1 MEHMRWTLPLLAEID
16 RLVGCFDAEGRL
28 LWLNDGGL
36 RMLGREPIRERDLTL
51 GDVLHPTE
59 AGRWGDAIAP
69 ALQANGRWSG
79 RLCLQDRF
87 GAPCPVDGLVVRVDS
102 MSVKWAIVASDLA
115 SNESAA
121 ERARER
127 DRLLQALLGG
137 LFALAAVCLPDGTI
151 VEATHGSDNESALV
165 DTPLHLAA
173 WWRHDPDVQEEVR
186 RAVCSA
192 ASGKAMRFE
201 ATATL
206 GDGRIV
212 PLELA
217 VTPLQAADGA
227 VTHLVTSGLDLS
239 DRIRFERRLAA
250 SQAASRAVAKART
263 LDQGVQ
269 GTLDAIVNVLGW
281 DVAEWWVVGDGGSAL
296 ERKHARLTSRLRRSA
311 AWTDE
316 SDRVRFA
323 QGEGLPG
330 LAWAQGKAVWRVEDD
345 PQAPPLGREAEA
357 REAGLASSV
366 AIPVHLADGG
376 LGVLSLFARET
387 WPVDPLLAGML
398 ESLGL
403 DLASLSVRQ
412 SQRVTI
418 ALRDRALDT
427 VRLGILLCDANAP
440 DLPIV
445 FANHAFE
452 EITRYPLQE
461 VLGRNCRF
469 LQGPE
474 TDPKAVDTLR
484 AAIDAEQPARVVLR
498 NYRKDGSPFWNEVSI
513 APVRGEDQIVTHFVG
528 SMSDVSTRVETEQLL
543 AQAREAAEA
552 ASRSKSHFVA
562 AISHELRTPL
572 GALLG
577 FADVLLNEVADP
589 RVRQLVEA
597 MRRNGAHLTA
607 LVNDLLD
614 IAGMEAG
621 RLTLHRE
628 PVAVLSVLED
638 VRSLSLPKAIEKGLD
653 LSFEFATRL
662 PETVIADATRLRQ
675 IVLNLVGNA
684 IKFTSVGKVTVHVA
698 CQGERRPRLALEVRD
713 TGLGMTPAQQARLF
727 QPFSR
732 VHESATHRFP
742 GTGLGLSICKHL
754 VERMGGSIDVESTL
768 GQGSA
773 FRVDLP
779 LEVPASAAWI
789 DADRALVTLRTA
801 GASASQPLPRLPAA
815 SRILL
820 ADDQPDIRAY
830 LADLLAQ
837 AGADVETFD
846 SGVGAIERV
855 LEVQGSDETF
865 DALVLDIQMP
875 GRDGIE
881 VLQHLHGAG
890 DYTSAI
896 AISAGAMAEERSRC
910 LEAGFLR
917 FFAKPLDA
925 HRFLESVASV
935 MGRRSRARS
944 ETVRSVL
951 VVEDDPDA
959 ARSLALLIERWGCEV
974 RIAESLREAVMMV
987 RARRPQVIAVDMG
1000 LPDGD
1005 GATLPA
1011 RLRDA
1016 GIDLEGLELG
1026 ALTGEAGD
1034 AVARRVQAAGFA
1046 HHLVKPVDPDRLRT
1060 FCCP

>member
-1 MEHMRWTLPLLAEID
+1 MEHMRWTLPLLAAID
-16 RLVGCFDAEGRL
+16 RLVGCFDAEARL
-28 LWLNDGGL
+28 LWMNDGGL
-36 RMLGREPIRERDLTL
+36 RMLVREPVRGRDLTL

-59 AGRWGDAIAP
+59 AARWTDAIQPAFEAQGRWG
-69 ALQANGRWSG
+69 G

-87 GAPCPVDGLVVRVDS
+87 GGPRPVDALVVRVDS
-102 MSVKWAIVASDLA
+102 TSVKWAIVASDLA

-151 VEATHGSDNESALV
+151 VEATHGSENQGALV
-165 DTPLHLAA
+165 DTPLHRAA
-173 WWRHDPDVQEEVR
+173 WWQHDPDVQEEIR
-186 RAVCSA
+186 RAVRAA

-201 ATATL
+201 ATATV
-206 GDGRIV
+206 GEGRIV
-212 PLELA
+212 PLELT
-217 VTPLQAADGA
+217 VTPLHAVDGA
-227 VTHLVTSGLDLS
+227 VTHLVTAGLDLS

-250 SQAASRAVAKART
+250 SQAASRAVSKART
-263 LDQGVQ
+263 LDQGVE

-281 DVAEWWVVGDGGSAL
+281 DVAEWWLVGDGGAAL
-296 ERKHARLTSRLRRSA
+296 ERKNARLTSRLRRST
-311 AWTDE
+311 AWTDD
-316 SDRVRFA
+316 SDRLRLA
-323 QGEGLPG
+323 PGQGLPG
-330 LAWAQGKAVWRVEDD
+330 LAWTQGRTVWRVAEDAH
-345 PQAPPLGREAEA
+345 APVLARESAA
-357 REAGLASSV
+357 REAGLTSSV

-376 LGVLSLFARET
+376 LGVLSLFARES

-403 DLASLSVRQ
+403 DLASLSVRA
-412 SQRVTI
+412 SQRATI

-452 EITRYPLQE
+452 EITQYPADA

-484 AAIDAEQPARVVLR
+484 AAIDAEQAARVVLR

-513 APVRGEDQIVTHFVG
+513 APVRGEDGLVTHFVG
-528 SMSDVSTRVETEQLL
+528 STSDVSARVETEQLL

-552 ASRSKSHFVA
+552 ASRGKSHFVA

-628 PVAVLSVLED
+628 PVALLSVLED
-638 VRSLSLPKAIEKGLD
+638 VRSMSLPKAIEKGLD
-653 LSFEFATRL
+653 FTFHFSTHV

-675 IVLNLVGNA
+675 IVLNLVSNA
-684 IKFTSVGKVTVHVA
+684 IKFTSVGKVSVDVA
-698 CQGERRPRLALEVRD
+698 CEGERRPRLVLEVHD
-713 TGLGMTPAQQARLF
+713 TGLGMTAAQQARLF
-727 QPFSR
+727 QPFTR
-732 VHESATHRFP
+732 VHESSKQRFP

-754 VERMGGSIDVESTL
+754 VERMGGSIDVESARGT
-768 GQGSA
+768 GSV
-773 FRVDLP
+773 FRVHLP
-779 LEVPASAAWI
+779 LEVPSTAAWI
-789 DADRALVTLRTA
+789 DADRALRTVRAA
-801 GASASQPLPRLPAA
+801 GASASQPLPRLPVS

-820 ADDQPDIRAY
+820 ADDEPDMRAY
-830 LADLLAQ
+830 LGDLFVQ
-837 AGADVETFD
+837 AGAEVETFE

-855 LEVQGSDETF
+855 LQVHGTDEAF

-875 GRDGIE
+875 GRDGID

-987 RARRPQVIAVDMG
+987 RARRPQVVAVDMG

-1005 GATLPA
+1005 GASLPA
-1011 RLRDA
+1011 RLREA

-1026 ALTGEAGD
+1026 ALTGEAGH